1 MLFQYC
7 SFFRETFEITC
18 YKIFCYYH
26 FYLLKLGNRKISNK
40 FMQVAMYFDA
50 LLVLTKL
57 NLVVIYLHRNDRAI
71 RGDLQKKE
79 KRQREREREWEN
91 ARVSHGPRHV
101 ITNRLFVF
109 PRNVTLICPNLNKF
123 HGRCCS

>member
-1 MLFQYC
+1 
-7 SFFRETFEITC
+7 
-18 YKIFCYYH
+18 
-26 FYLLKLGNRKISNK
+26 
-40 FMQVAMYFDA
+40 MYFDA
-50 LLVLTKL
+50 LLILTKL
-57 NLVVIYLHRNDRAI
+57 NLVVIYLHRND

-91 ARVSHGPRHV
+91 ARVSHGSRHV
-101 ITNRLFVF
+101 ITNPLFVF